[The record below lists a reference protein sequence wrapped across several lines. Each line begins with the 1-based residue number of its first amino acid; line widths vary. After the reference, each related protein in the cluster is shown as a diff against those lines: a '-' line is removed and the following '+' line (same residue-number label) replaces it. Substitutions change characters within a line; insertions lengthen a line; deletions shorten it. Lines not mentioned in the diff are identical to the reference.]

1 MIDPRTST
9 KQHDLLRRE
18 LFASQPNLVTLRE
31 SFNRRFYKAYDQI
44 EALATDQQNFS
55 LMSDLRFTAH
65 ANYAQAL
72 LEGNGSPEAAAA
84 QTKLAFQDLPPQ
96 NFDAYAG
103 NVQNWALLAA
113 QGIKQEQ
120 IPKPDY

>member
-1 MIDPRTST
+1 
-9 KQHDLLRRE
+9 
-18 LFASQPNLVTLRE
+18 
-31 SFNRRFYKAYDQI
+31 
-44 EALATDQQNFS
+44 
-55 LMSDLRFTAH
+55 MSDLRFTAH